1 MGWAEK
7 AKQIDKWDDAVFL
20 LCCCCSYCLYLIL
33 RLRIAVISLSLSLSL
48 WEMRDAFHFPVI
60 NFIHAHHAFTH
71 MPLQS
76 SFVVICQGF
85 LPSPPLLPV
94 FPPTRPARI
103 LLSRSKERVKPQ
115 FWLQARN
122 KFPRVNLSSIF
133 KPADINC
140 VKKWSSCRDKLIVIL
155 KNLFLMNTNLPR
167 FVMHTIL
174 PA

>member
-1 MGWAEK
+1 VRERDRERMGWAEK

-48 WEMRDAFHFPVI
+48 RDAFHFPII
-60 NFIHAHHAFTH
+60 NFIHARHAFTH

-122 KFPRVNLSSIF
+122 KFPRVDF
-133 KPADINC
+133 INFQAR
-140 VKKWSSCRDKLIVIL
+140 WYKL
-155 KNLFLMNTNLPR
+155 R
-167 FVMHTIL
+167 
-174 PA
+174 